1 MNAQIHGELGLH
13 MTRELEQHEHES
25 MLMNWEQAQDDFG
38 MRITFETR
46 LKAYQRDNE
55 ALAKEYMD
63 KHLDAINVLLGVLDI
78 FDGNLM
84 TEYKDAQYA
93 YGSFLQVI
101 GNTTRQFQRLL
112 RILAP
117 IPQETITQCLDT
129 IATDRPMDELINGI
143 DHFDEVLLGALFA
156 ERQARVAQ
164 TSFEDWDSG
173 NVIVGG
179 EEE

>member
-1 MNAQIHGELGLH
+1 MTKELQ
-13 MTRELEQHEHES
+13 QHEVES
-25 MLMNWEQAQDDFG
+25 MVMNWEQAQEDFG
-38 MRITFETR
+38 LRITFETR

-55 ALAKEYMD
+55 ALAKDYMD

-78 FDGNLM
+78 FDGPLM
-84 TEYKDAQYA
+84 ADYQDAQYA

-117 IPQETITQCLDT
+117 IPQEIITQCLDT
-129 IATDRPMDELINGI
+129 VANDRPMDELINGI
-143 DHFDEVLLGALFA
+143 DHFDDVMLGALFA
-156 ERQARVAQ
+156 ERQAQIVK

-173 NVIVGG
+173 NVIVGS